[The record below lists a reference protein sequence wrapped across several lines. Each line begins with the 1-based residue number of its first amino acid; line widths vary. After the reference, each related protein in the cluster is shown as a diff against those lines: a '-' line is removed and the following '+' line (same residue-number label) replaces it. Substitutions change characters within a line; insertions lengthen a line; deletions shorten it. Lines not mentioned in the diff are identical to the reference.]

1 MSSHAAMST
10 APTLTPPG
18 WPFPQEAAVD
28 YRFMPEPNLPP
39 LRLTVEDVTQ
49 ATHDMPE
56 LLDSIQDRLMAPV
69 GAETMA
75 GPCYGLSEYDASV
88 LVGEPGAPAYFE
100 EVRETAG
107 RWVHG
112 WCLTPTLQV
121 ARGRDAKL
129 SANWV
134 TSELWGR
141 LRALNTPLSDSP
153 VSAAR
158 LGEIIDLIAAG
169 SISGKIGGS
178 HQIGCKGSCVSI
190 LRVFVVVVG
199 VAHATATVNRQ
210 GCA

>member
-1 MSSHAAMST
+1 MGTRTHLLTRNALSVCLWVQHPDACPSSVIRGETRTYDAVSGVTTRMRRKVSSHAAMST

-107 RWVHG
+107 RWVRTASIAG
-112 WCLTPTLQV
+112 ASRQPCRSLAAVMRSSRPIGSRRSCG
-121 ARGRDAKL
+121 AA
-129 SANWV
+129 
-134 TSELWGR
+134 SER
-141 LRALNTPLSDSP
+141 
-153 VSAAR
+153 
-158 LGEIIDLIAAG
+158 
-169 SISGKIGGS
+169 
-178 HQIGCKGSCVSI
+178 
-190 LRVFVVVVG
+190 
-199 VAHATATVNRQ
+199 
-210 GCA
+210 